1 MQFSIERHRAPDS
14 VSLHKGTASVIES
27 MEIVDD
33 STMVFHMT
41 GPYGNF
47 PSLLAGPLGMP
58 IDPATFEQLGA
69 EAFAADPQGGGAGPF
84 RLVRWAQNEEM
95 VLEAKEDYWDGPVCL
110 ETLRFVRIEANDAR
124 YEAFANGEVDVAFI
138 RSAPE
143 LAKAREDGANLFDNM
158 SNGGFTLIINNGS
171 FGVDRVA
178 GDLRI
183 RQAIAYAIDP
193 AIVDERALGGQGVPG
208 SALVPDTSVLYTDA
222 IEGTPYDPEQAR
234 QLLDEVKAETGY
246 DGSLK
251 FICNTTYAEAA
262 IAIEGLLESVGFVVD
277 NDSTRSIQD
286 WIAYMT
292 QTQNDYDLSCS
303 ALSMTDTQPWETLDE
318 FRQGPNGF
326 MGYVNPDMD
335 AAMNTLREASTVE
348 EKQEALVG
356 VQEVW
361 NATVPSMV
369 YGHVEEGV
377 VWSDDVEGIEFT
389 SETIALLDRVR
400 IAG

>member
-1 MQFSIERHRAPDS
+1 
-14 VSLHKGTASVIES
+14 
-27 MEIVDD
+27 
-33 STMVFHMT
+33 MT

-47 PSLLAGPLGMP
+47 PSLLAGPMGMP
-58 IDPATFEQLGA
+58 IDPAEFERLGA
-69 EAFAADPQGGGAGPF
+69 EAFAADPQGAGAGPF

-95 VLEAKEDYWDGPVCL
+95 VLEAKDDYWDGPVCL
-110 ETLRFVRIEANDAR
+110 ATLRFVRIEANDAR

-143 LAKAREDGANLFDNM
+143 LAKAREDEASLFGNM

-171 FGVDRVA
+171 FGTDRPA
-178 GDLRI
+178 ADLRI

-193 AIVDERALGGQGVPG
+193 EVVDQRATGGQGVPG
-208 SALVPDTSVLYTDA
+208 SALVPETSSLYTDA
-222 IEGTPYDPEQAR
+222 IVGPPYDPERAKE
-234 QLLDEVKAETGY
+234 LLDEVKAETGY

-286 WIAYMT
+286 WVAYMT
-292 QTQNDYDLSCS
+292 QTQNDYDLTCS
-303 ALSMTDTQPWETLDE
+303 SLTMTDTQPWETLDE
-318 FRQGPNGF
+318 LGQGPNGF
-326 MGYVNPDMD
+326 MGYVNADMD
-335 AAMNTLREASTVE
+335 AAMAVLREAATLE

-361 NATVPSMV
+361 NETVPSAV

-389 SETIALLDRVR
+389 SETIALLDEARV
-400 IAG
+400 AG